1 MFSVLLP
8 WPLVF
13 GVSESRQG
21 MKMRWCSGGGATVVA
36 HAASLFSFPLTF
48 ESWETL
54 CPQVSHKIFLARW
67 CYKL

>member
-1 MFSVLLP
+1 MVTPFVSI
-8 WPLVF
+8 
-13 GVSESRQG
+13 SESRQG